1 MNLRRIVKEFSFIRG
16 NFLIL
21 LASWTLM
28 TFAASVPETYYSLYV
43 LALGGT
49 EATIGV
55 IGFASSIILAL
66 IQFPGGYLADKH
78 GRRWLVVVMTFGVA
92 LSYLA
97 YALAQSW
104 QFILAAAI
112 LQNIFLIYQPALT
125 AMSVDSI
132 PSEKRGMGFSTQTLL
147 LNIARL
153 LAPVIAGALYLIA
166 GLMVTMRVGYSITF
180 ILFIVAGI
188 LRTRLRETLRANATR
203 PSGAEILRSY
213 PRSVKESISVW
224 KHLPR
229 GALYLFLVT
238 AFFQLFALM
247 CSPFLVV
254 YAMKILTIG
263 GPQWA
268 LILALVSVS
277 RMVSALPMGKIID
290 RSGRRAPLL
299 LSLLLLFPS
308 MMLFLYGNFHML
320 IVAALLFGVSE
331 STWGIAQQSLQAD
344 LIPREHRGKAVGCI
358 QFAALL
364 LGGVGQLAGGIL
376 YRQFSP
382 QIPFLLFAVS
392 SLILAAVTTVF
403 IHEPARREN

>member
-1 MNLRRIVKEFSFIRG
+1 MNLGRIAEEFSFIRG

-28 TFAASVPETYYSLYV
+28 TFAASIPETYYPLYV

-49 EATIGV
+49 EATIGI

-92 LSYLA
+92 LSYLG

-132 PSEKRGMGFSTQTLL
+132 PSGKRGMGFSTQTLL

-153 LAPVIAGALYLIA
+153 LAPVIAGVFFLIA
-166 GLMVTMRVGYSITF
+166 GLIVTMRVGYLITF
-180 ILFIVAGI
+180 VLFLVAGI
-188 LRTRLRETLRANATR
+188 LRTRLQETLRADASR
-203 PSGAEILRSY
+203 PSAAEILGSY
-213 PRSVKESISVW
+213 PRSVKESIGIW
-224 KHLPR
+224 TRLPR
-229 GALYLFLVT
+229 GAIYLFLVS
-238 AFFQLFALM
+238 ALFQLFAMM

-254 YAMKILTIG
+254 YAMKILAIS

-268 LILALVSVS
+268 FILVLVSTS

-290 RSGRRAPLL
+290 RSGRKIPLL

-308 MMLFLYGNFHML
+308 MMLFLYGDFPVL
-320 IVAALLFGVSE
+320 VVAALIFGLSE

-358 QFAALL
+358 QFATLL
-364 LGGVGQLAGGIL
+364 LAGVGQLAGGIL

-382 QIPFLLFAVS
+382 QIPFLLFAIS
-392 SLILAAVTTVF
+392 SLALAAITTIF
-403 IHEPARREN
+403 IHEPVKRED